1 MITTLCYLEKENKY
15 LMLHR
20 TKKENDINKNKWLGV
35 GGKLEKGETP
45 EQCLIRE
52 VKEETGLDLIDY
64 VHRGIV
70 IFNYNEDEPLDMYL
84 YTSKNFS
91 GEIQEC
97 SEGDLKWIDKSEI
110 YNLNLW
116 EGDKIFLDLL
126 NRENKNKQLGIY
138 FHTPYCDKICSF
150 CNMNRKQ
157 LDNDLEEYTKYIC
170 DEIKK
175 YGEDVLKQIA
185 KEVEINEIN
194 DEFRKF
200 LDDMVETMYET
211 DGVGLAAPQIGVS
224 KRIFVCDDGNGVVR
238 KVINPIIV
246 PLTEETQEF
255 EEGCLSVPGI
265 YKKVERP
272 KRVLIKS

>member
-116 EGDKIFLDLL
+116 EGNKIFLDLL

-150 CNMNRKQ
+150 VQ
-157 LDNDLEEYTKYIC
+157 SAYTISLVPN
-170 DEIKK
+170 IK
-175 YGEDVLKQIA
+175 IA
-185 KEVEINEIN
+185 
-194 DEFRKF
+194 
-200 LDDMVETMYET
+200 
-211 DGVGLAAPQIGVS
+211 
-224 KRIFVCDDGNGVVR
+224 
-238 KVINPIIV
+238 
-246 PLTEETQEF
+246 
-255 EEGCLSVPGI
+255 LS
-265 YKKVERP
+265 P
-272 KRVLIKS
+272 KD